1 MANGVVYVGSDD
13 YNVYALTAD
22 TGTSLWNYTT
32 GSYVFSSPT
41 VANGMVYVN
50 SFDNNVYAFGLTG
63 SHASALPEP
72 PDPQTLSPD
81 LTLPASPPTAK
92 LPATD
97 E

>member
-1 MANGVVYVGSDD
+1 MVYVGSYDN
-13 YNVYALTAD
+13 NVYALNAS
-22 TGTSLWNYTT
+22 TGALLWKYTT
-32 GSYVFSSPT
+32 GSPAETSPT

>member
-50 SFDNNVYAFGLTG
+50 SSDGNVYAFGLKG
-63 SHASALPEP
+63 QWRAG
-72 PDPQTLSPD
+72 
-81 LTLPASPPTAK
+81 PAA
-92 LPATD
+92 AR
-97 E
+97 

>member
-1 MANGVVYVGSDD
+1 
-13 YNVYALTAD
+13 
-22 TGTSLWNYTT
+22 
-32 GSYVFSSPT
+32 
-41 VANGMVYVN
+41 MVYVN

-63 SHASALPEP
+63 SHASALPER

-81 LTLPASPPTAK
+81 LTLPASRPTAK